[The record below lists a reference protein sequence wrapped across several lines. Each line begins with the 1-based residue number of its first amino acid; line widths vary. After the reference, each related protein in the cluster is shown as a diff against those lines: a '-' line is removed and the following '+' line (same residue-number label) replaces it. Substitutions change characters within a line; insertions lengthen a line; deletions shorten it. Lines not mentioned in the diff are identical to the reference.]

1 MANNTKEPSTVDI
14 EALRAEVEQTKA
26 DAAAI
31 KEEASAMLAEAKAM
45 FDEVKKIK
53 ETSVQPA
60 DMPGISAEE
69 LKILAGVEANEAR
82 MKDKV
87 PLVIPSDPLN
97 SANRYQFVGVGHD
110 AVKIEKDK
118 QIFVSRAM
126 HDAATEAMA
135 QARNAEKKMQAQADE
150 WNPDAWQQNLSR

>member
-1 MANNTKEPSTVDI
+1 MANNKNELPEVDI
-14 EALRAEVEQTKA
+14 EALRAEVEQAKA

-45 FDEVKKIK
+45 LDEVKNVK
-53 ETSVQPA
+53 ENSVQSA
-60 DMPGISAEE
+60 DISGISAEE

-97 SANRYQFVGVGHD
+97 SAIKYQFIGVGHD

-118 QIFVSRAM
+118 QIFVSRAI

-135 QARNAEKKMQAQADE
+135 QARIAAKKMQAKADE
-150 WNPDAWQQNLSR
+150 WNPDALQQNLSR